1 MTGYI
6 YCFSNES
13 MKGVYKIGYTK
24 RTPAIRLN
32 EANCSDTWRPP
43 SPYVLEFAK
52 EVDNPQEKEKMIH
65 NLLEKFNTRVSNNR
79 EFFRTSL
86 EIIRN
91 IFNMIEGKMYDNN
104 NENVY
109 CEYLSTEPTITE
121 DLLNV
126 IDEESLQDNLEENKI
141 TETTESI
148 KSNIT
153 SSFIDAKYITCSV
166 CSKIYSSKKTYNN
179 HIERKRCKEPDM
191 RGIHCKYCLKV
202 FTRNH
207 NKNLHE
213 DKCEK
218 NPIILLNLK
227 TENEKMTIKLY
238 EAYQDLHTKITSEHK
253 ELKARIKKTK

>member
-1 MTGYI
+1 MTTGYI

-24 RTPAIRLN
+24 RTPTIRLN

-43 SPYVLEFAK
+43 SQYVLEFAK
-52 EVDNPQEKEKMIH
+52 KVDNPQEKEKMIH
-65 NLLEKFNTRVSNNR
+65 KLLENFNTRVSNNR

-91 IFNMIEGKMYDNN
+91 IFTMIEGTMCDNK
-104 NENVY
+104 
-109 CEYLSTEPTITE
+109 STTPE

-126 IDEESLQDNLEENKI
+126 IDEESIQDNLEDNKI
-141 TETTESI
+141 PETI
-148 KSNIT
+148 KLMNLDIT
-153 SSFIDAKYITCSV
+153 PSFVDSKYITCSV
-166 CSKIYSSKKTYNN
+166 CSKIYSTKKSYNR
-179 HIERKRCKEPDM
+179 HIQLNKCKEHDM

-238 EAYQDLHTKITSEHK
+238 EAYQELHTKITSEDK
-253 ELKARIKKTK
+253 ELKARIKKQNNK